1 MRFAMHR
8 QVTCL
13 LMVCVALGSASFAQT
28 QPTFDFVEIRF
39 PGAMTTNAT
48 GINNF
53 GSIVGSYSIDG
64 HSTHGYKLTNQHFLT
79 INFPGSNNTFVH
91 GINNNGDV
99 VGFFTLPGDLKL
111 HGFLRLRNGTFK
123 RLDVPGAFEGTI
135 PSGVNS
141 ALKVVGAVDNSA
153 FTWQNGAFRLIA
165 VKDPAGTAGTT
176 RFNAIANTGWIA
188 GGAVNFGD
196 VRGFIVRGSDFDWL
210 SPQGTFT
217 EAEGING
224 HGDVVGCSQN
234 GAYIAFNPEAS
245 DTNEQVEK
253 FPTIFPVILP
263 GRQTICA
270 FSINFFRAIVGSYS
284 DAQGLHAFMAAT
296 HAQ

>member
-1 MRFAMHR
+1 MHR

-79 INFPGSNNTFVH
+79 INFPGSNTFVH

-123 RLDVPGAFEGTI
+123 RLDAPGAFEGTI
-135 PSGVNS
+135 PSGVNN

-224 HGDVVGCSQN
+224 RGDVVGCSQN

-263 GRQTICA
+263 GKQTICA

-284 DAQGLHAFMAAT
+284 DAQGLHAFMAVT